1 MRTIEVNVF
10 TYNELNEYAKQNA
23 RDQLVSEYFWSDDAI
38 NSLNAFADEIG
49 ITIDNYRIDWWSAS
63 HSTVHWRG
71 TPSTKYIKED
81 LTGYCMDYP
90 LTKTFNKT
98 KDVDEA
104 IYAWLRECCND
115 FEHQQTDE
123 YMIEHCEANRY
134 EFDEQGNL
142 I

>member
-10 TYNELNEYAKQNA
+10 TYNELSEDAKQNA
-23 RDQLVSEYFWSDDAI
+23 RDQLVSEYLWQHEAI
-38 NSLNAFADEIG
+38 NSLKAFADEIG
-49 ITIDNYRIDWWSAS
+49 ITIENYTIYWWYPSKS
-63 HSTVHWRG
+63 YIGWIG

-104 IYAWLRECCND
+104 INAWLEDCCND
-115 FEHQQTDE
+115 FDHQQTDE
-123 YMIEHCEANRY
+123 YMIEHCEANGY